1 MKLPGKD
8 ATCEENLEK
17 REIHRL
23 DDDDLHFRNQSCTT
37 AAFQEKEKK
46 SPYVIE
52 TKDPFVF
59 ISYLFVSKSFI
70 RT

>member
-23 DDDDLHFRNQSCTT
+23 DDDDNQSCTT

-52 TKDPFVF
+52 TKDPLVF

-70 RT
+70 CT